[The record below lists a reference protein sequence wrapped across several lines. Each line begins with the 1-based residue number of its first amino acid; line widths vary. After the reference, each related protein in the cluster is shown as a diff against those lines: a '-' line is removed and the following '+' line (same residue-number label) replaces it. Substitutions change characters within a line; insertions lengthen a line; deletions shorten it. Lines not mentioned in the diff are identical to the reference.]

1 MDHLT
6 PQVQVPDDMFR
17 PRSEALGLGW
27 FTAHVEAAELL
38 LPRLV
43 LHERVSEVTL
53 PSSAVRVDGAAV
65 ILAVT
70 PHRDPLVT
78 ERRP

>member
-1 MDHLT
+1 
-6 PQVQVPDDMFR
+6 
-17 PRSEALGLGW
+17 
-27 FTAHVEAAELL
+27 
-38 LPRLV
+38 V

-70 PHRDPLVT
+70 PRRDPLVA